1 MYSLELVKIQIDC
14 KVTGFTI
21 LVSMPFDRT
30 MSSLFGIWD

>member
-1 MYSLELVKIQIDC
+1 MYSLELVIIKIDC

-21 LVSMPFDRT
+21 FVSMPFNRT